1 MANTFF
7 GLNIA
12 TSGLY
17 ASQAS
22 MNTTAHNIAN
32 ANTKGFCKQV
42 TNLKANPA
50 ISTNNTYGMI
60 GTGVNTASITQLR
73 DSYYDVK
80 YRLNNAIYGNYSTKE
95 YYMLSIENC
104 ISEVNA
110 DGITA
115 SFDEFYSAL
124 QELDKDTGDDT
135 KRTQAASMAQGFTE
149 VVNSMYTT
157 LSKLQSDCNE
167 EIKTSTEQINALA
180 QQIACLNK
188 QINTVEMSG
197 QNANDLRDTRNVL
210 LDELSQYANITIQ
223 ETPLDNGLSTIF
235 TVRLDGQILVDNY
248 EYNTLKVEPMGTC
261 YNQSDIDGLY
271 NVVWSNGQ
279 EFNEVS
285 TTLGGKLQAL
295 FEIRDGNNLDV
306 LTGTSTGSKG
316 DTTLV
321 LTNTSCNDITKL
333 NLPAE
338 NGVIKIGNQE
348 YSYDSFDCVVQDGKY
363 TYTFH
368 LKGELKKDVDGEVT
382 VGKSV
387 SCKGIPYYMNQLT
400 QFARTFA
407 SKFNAIHNTGEDMN
421 GDKGVDFFTGNIDN
435 ADEQFEFTEDL
446 QNFTFSSKPAYDANG
461 NLIKNAN
468 GNIDGSY
475 YNITCK
481 SFTVNDDIMEDP
493 NKIACSE
500 DIDAGVS
507 ESKILD
513 KLLALKSDETMF
525 RQGTPDMF
533 LQKLTTDIG
542 TDTKKVS
549 TFTISQTN
557 ILNVVENQRMS
568 VSSVDQDEESMDLI
582 KFQNAYNLSS
592 KVVQTMNEI
601 YDVLINGLG
610 I

>member
-1 MANTFF
+1 MASTFF
-7 GLNIA
+7 GLSIA

-32 ANTKGFCKQV
+32 ANTNGYTRQQTV
-42 TNLKANPA
+42 LKANQA

-60 GTGVNTASITQLR
+60 GTGVNTVSITQLR

-80 YRLNNAIYGNYSTKE
+80 YRTNNAIYGNYSTKE

-115 SFDEFYSAL
+115 SFNEFYTAL
-124 QELDKDTGDDT
+124 QELSKDAGDDT
-135 KRTQAASMAQGFTE
+135 KRTQVASMAQGFTE
-149 VVNSMYTT
+149 VVNAMYNT

-167 EIKTSTEQINALA
+167 EIKTSVDQINALA
-180 QQIACLNK
+180 QQIASLNK
-188 QINTVEMSG
+188 QINTIEMSG
-197 QNANDLRDTRNVL
+197 QNANDLRDSRNLL
-210 LDELSQYANITIQ
+210 LDELSQYANITTT
-223 ETPLDNGLSTIF
+223 ETQLDNGLSTIF

-248 EYNTLKVEPMGTC
+248 EYNTLEVHPMDTY
-261 YNQSDIDGLY
+261 YNQSDVDGLY

-295 FEIRDGNNLDV
+295 LEIRDGNNLDA
-306 LTGTSTGSKG
+306 LTGTANGTKGS
-316 DTTLV
+316 DVLT

-338 NGVIKIGNQE
+338 NGVITVGNQTFQ
-348 YSYDSFDCVVQDGKY
+348 YDYFECDVKDGVF
-363 TYTFH
+363 TYRFH
-368 LKGELKKDVDGEVT
+368 LSENLKEDVAKEAT

-387 SCKGIPYYMNQLT
+387 SCKGIPYYLNQLT
-400 QFARTFA
+400 QFSRTFA
-407 SKFNAIHNTGEDMN
+407 SKFNEIHNSGEDLN
-421 GDKGVDFFTGNIDN
+421 GDKGVDFFTANQSNTD
-435 ADEQFEFTEDL
+435 AQFEFADGLTTY
-446 QNFTFSSKPAYDANG
+446 TFSSVPVKADG
-461 NLIKNAN
+461 SLDLNAN
-468 GNIDGSY
+468 GNIVGSY
-475 YNITCK
+475 YNINCK
-481 SFTVNDDIMEDP
+481 NFTVNTTITSDP

-500 DIDAGVS
+500 DINAGVS
-507 ESKILD
+507 ETKVLD
-513 KLLALKSDETMF
+513 KLLALKSDEKMF

-533 LQKLTTDIG
+533 LQKMTTDIG

-549 TFTISQTN
+549 IFTESQKN
-557 ILNVVENQRMS
+557 LLSVVENQRMS
-568 VSSVDQDEESMDLI
+568 VSSVDQDEESMDLV

-592 KVVQTMNEI
+592 KVIQTMNEI
-601 YDVLINGLG
+601 YDTLINGLG

>member
-1 MANTFF
+1 MASTFF
-7 GLNIA
+7 GLSIA

-32 ANTKGFCKQV
+32 ANTNGYTRQQ
-42 TNLKANPA
+42 TILKANQA

-60 GTGVNTASITQLR
+60 GTGVNTVSITQLR

-80 YRLNNAIYGNYSTKE
+80 YRTNNAIYGNYSTKE

-115 SFDEFYSAL
+115 SFNEFYTAL
-124 QELDKDTGDDT
+124 QELSKDAGDDT
-135 KRTQAASMAQGFTE
+135 KRTQVASMAQGFTE
-149 VVNSMYTT
+149 VVNAMYNT

-167 EIKTSTEQINALA
+167 EIKTSVDQINALA
-180 QQIACLNK
+180 QQIASLNK
-188 QINTVEMSG
+188 QINTIEMSG
-197 QNANDLRDTRNVL
+197 QNANDLRDSRNLL
-210 LDELSQYANITIQ
+210 LDELSQYANITTT
-223 ETPLDNGLSTIF
+223 ETQLDNGLSTIF

-248 EYNTLKVEPMGTC
+248 EYNTLEVHPMDTY
-261 YNQSDIDGLY
+261 YNQSDVDGLY

-295 FEIRDGNNLDV
+295 LEIRDGNNLDA
-306 LTGTSTGSKG
+306 LTGTASGIKGS
-316 DTTLV
+316 DVLT

-338 NGVIKIGNQE
+338 NGVITVGNQTFQ
-348 YSYDSFDCVVQDGKY
+348 YDYFECDVKDGVF
-363 TYTFH
+363 TYRFH
-368 LKGELKKDVDGEVT
+368 LSENLKEDVAKEAT

-387 SCKGIPYYMNQLT
+387 SCKGIPYYLNQLT
-400 QFARTFA
+400 QFSRTFA
-407 SKFNAIHNTGEDMN
+407 SKFNEIHNSGEDLN
-421 GDKGVDFFTGNIDN
+421 GDKGVDFFTANQSNTD
-435 ADEQFEFTEDL
+435 AQFEFADGLTTY
-446 QNFTFSSKPAYDANG
+446 TFSSIPVKADG
-461 NLIKNAN
+461 SLDLNAN
-468 GNIDGSY
+468 GNIVGSY
-475 YNITCK
+475 YNINCK
-481 SFTVNDDIMEDP
+481 NFTVNTTITSDP

-500 DIDAGVS
+500 DINAGVS
-507 ESKILD
+507 ETKVLD
-513 KLLALKSDETMF
+513 KLLALKSDEKMF

-549 TFTISQTN
+549 IFTESQKN
-557 ILNVVENQRMS
+557 LLSVVENQRMS
-568 VSSVDQDEESMDLI
+568 VSSVDQDEESMDLV
-582 KFQNAYNLSS
+582 KFQNAYNLSA
-592 KVVQTMNEI
+592 KVIQTMNEI
-601 YDVLINGLG
+601 YDTLINGLG